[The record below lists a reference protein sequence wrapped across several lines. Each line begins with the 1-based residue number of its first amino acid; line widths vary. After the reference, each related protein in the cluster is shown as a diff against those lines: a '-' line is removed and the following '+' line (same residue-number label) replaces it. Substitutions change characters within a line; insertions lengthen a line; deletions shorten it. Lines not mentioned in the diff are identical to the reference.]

1 MATAA
6 RARGSKQGPAP
17 AHLWIV
23 GIVATLWNAFGCYD
37 YLMTVTRNQD
47 YLANFPAG
55 VLTYYDSLPT
65 WLTAFWAIGV
75 WGGLAGSLLLL
86 MRSRRSVLAFGLSLV
101 GAVIGIGY
109 QLVIQPMPAI
119 LTKGMVGVMPYVAI
133 AVAAFLLWY
142 AWDEDKRG
150 VLR

>member
-6 RARGSKQGPAP
+6 RAQGAP

-23 GIVATLWNAFGCYD
+23 AILATLWNAFGCYD

-55 VLTYYDSLPT
+55 VLAYYDSLPT
-65 WLTAFWAIGV
+65 WLTAFWAVGV
-75 WGGLAGSLLLL
+75 WGGLLGSVLLL
-86 MRSRRSVLAFGLSLV
+86 MRSRRSVLAFTLSLI
-101 GAVIGIGY
+101 GAVVGIGY
-109 QLVIQPMPAI
+109 QLVIQPMPSN
-119 LTKGMVGVMPYVAI
+119 LTQGVMGMMPYIAI

-142 AWDEDKRG
+142 SWDEDKRG